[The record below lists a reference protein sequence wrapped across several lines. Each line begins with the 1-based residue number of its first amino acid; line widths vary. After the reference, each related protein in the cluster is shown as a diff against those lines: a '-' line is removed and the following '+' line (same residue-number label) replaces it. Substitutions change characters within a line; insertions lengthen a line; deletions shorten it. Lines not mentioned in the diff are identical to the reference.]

1 MISFKQTKSIIEV
14 LHFKTPLLGFSFL
27 LPLSF
32 EIIQCKFFQSNFH
45 FLLSTDRWNPTILV

>member
-14 LHFKTPLLGFSFL
+14 LHFKTPLLWFSFL

-32 EIIQCKFFQSNFH
+32 EIIHGKFFQSK
-45 FLLSTDRWNPTILV
+45 NPTILV